1 MNKYVLGIDGM
12 GCGSCEAHVKDVIRR
27 NFVYKKVIASH
38 IKNQLIVF
46 TESNLGENDF
56 KMVLDPTGYRVTSFE
71 RLPAIHK
78 WYGWR

>member
-1 MNKYVLGIDGM
+1 MNKYVLVVDGM
-12 GCGSCEAHVKDVIRR
+12 GCSACEAHVKDLIRR
-27 NFVYKKVIASH
+27 NFPYKKVKASH

-46 TESNLGENDF
+46 TESNLSENDF
-56 KMVLDPTGYRVTSFE
+56 KMILDPTGYLVTSFE

>member
-27 NFVYKKVIASH
+27 NFQYKKVIASH